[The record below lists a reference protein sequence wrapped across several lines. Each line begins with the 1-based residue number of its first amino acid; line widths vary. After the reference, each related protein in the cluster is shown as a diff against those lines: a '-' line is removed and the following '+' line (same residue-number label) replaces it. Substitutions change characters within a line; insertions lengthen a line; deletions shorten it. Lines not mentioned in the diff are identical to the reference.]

1 MKSQRLNRINN
12 KTYFNKL
19 TNNFM
24 YLNCHSFHSLRY
36 GTIPLGDLIEQAV
49 RCHVTAMA
57 LTDINTV
64 TGIYDFIVQCKTVNI
79 KPLIGIEFRSKNTFR
94 YIGLAQNASGLA
106 EMNRFLTHHNFAVI
120 DLPIIAP
127 EFESVIIIYAFA
139 NAPSELKP
147 NEYIGIRP
155 EEVRKLFG
163 YKGNFEKLMILQPVT
178 FRTKKEYQ
186 LHKILRAID
195 NNILLSK
202 LDASDIATATEVMVL
217 QERLLKAYK
226 DYPQLISNTQFIID
240 SCEFQYDF
248 DTPKNKKF
256 YTQSKESDIALLTT
270 LAHQGMQ
277 WRYGKNHAAA
287 LARVQKELKVI
298 DDLQFSGYFL
308 ITWDIIRYS
317 NSRGFLHIGRG
328 SGANSII
335 AYCLGITDICPIE
348 LDLYFERFLNENR
361 KSPPDFDIDWS
372 WQERD
377 VILEY
382 IFNRYGY
389 ENVAFCGTNVEFKY
403 RSIFREVGKVFGLP
417 KEELDHL
424 AKNPMKLQ
432 QSNSVVKEV
441 QEYGMLLEKYPNQR
455 SMHSCGILI
464 SEEPITNYTPLEMP
478 PKGFPIVLFD
488 MHVAEAIGF
497 EKFDIL
503 SQRGIGHIDDTVK
516 LVAKNR
522 GIQINIRDT
531 KISKDEIKANSY
543 LSQGKTIGC
552 FYIESPAMR
561 GLLRRLK
568 CDNYKTLVAAS
579 SIIRPGVA
587 KSGMMKEYIFRH
599 NHPNQF
605 EYFHKVF
612 EEQLGETYG
621 IMVYQ
626 EDVIKIALHY
636 GGLPAADGDILR
648 RAMSGK
654 GRSLAALQKVK
665 DHFFE
670 SCAKQGHAET
680 LSQEIYRQ
688 IESFAGYSFCKAHS
702 ASYAVESYQSLYLKV
717 YYPIEFMVA
726 VINNQ
731 GGFYR
736 TEVYVHEARMA
747 GATIH
752 NPCVNKSEFT
762 TTLYGTDIYLGFMH
776 LQGLAQKLAEAIIK
790 ERELHGDYVSLEDF
804 CNRVKIGLES
814 LKLLIF
820 IGAFRETGKTK
831 NQLLVMASLL
841 FNVAPAENQILLLQ
855 ESVKEY
861 QLPTLERSR
870 FEDAFDEIDL
880 LDFPTSYTVFDL
892 LQTAYRGDIMAKNLN
907 LHYKKQVRML
917 AYLISRKQVPTV
929 RGTMYFGTWIDHEG
943 TYFDTTHFP
952 GNLEQF
958 PFQGGGCYL
967 LLGIVEVDYHFPTLT
982 ILKMAKMPFLPDPRY
997 SDAKDHQFITQQ
1009 NIREN
1014 VSKTSREPYPRAHE
1028 INLPRNKMV
1037 E

>member
-1 MKSQRLNRINN
+1 
-12 KTYFNKL
+12 
-19 TNNFM
+19 M
-24 YLNCHSFHSLRY
+24 YLNCHTYHSLRY
-36 GTIPLGDLIEQAV
+36 GTIPLEDLIEQAV
-49 RCHVTAMA
+49 RCGVKALA

-64 TGIYDFIVQCKTVNI
+64 TGIYDFITACKKMQI
-79 KPLIGIEFRSKNTFR
+79 KPLVGIEFRCGTAFR
-94 YIGLAQNASGLA
+94 YIGLAKNASGLA
-106 EMNRFLTHHNFAVI
+106 EMNRFLTHHNFKNI
-120 DLPIIAP
+120 PLPLEAP
-127 EFESVIIIYAFA
+127 DFEGVTIIYSFET
-139 NAPSELKP
+139 APAKLKH
-147 NEYIGIRP
+147 NEYIGVRP
-155 EEVRKLFG
+155 EELGKLFS
-163 YKGNFEKLMILQPVT
+163 YKGDFSKLVIWQPVT

-195 NNILLSK
+195 QNILLSQLSLK
-202 LDASDIATATEVMVL
+202 DGATPFEVMVS
-217 QERLLKAYK
+217 QERLLAAFAA
-226 DYPQLISNTQFIID
+226 YPQIIENTKQIISDCNFEY
-240 SCEFQYDF
+240 EFGI
-248 DTPKNKKF
+248 PRNKKH
-256 YTQSKESDIALLTT
+256 YTNSKESDIALLTT
-270 LAHQGMQ
+270 LAQQGMD
-277 WRYGKNHAAA
+277 WRYGKNNQSAKD
-287 LARVQKELKVI
+287 RVAKELKVI
-298 DDLQFSGYFL
+298 HELEFSGYFL

-389 ENVAFCGTNVEFKY
+389 EHVAFCGTNVEFKY

-424 AKNPMKLQ
+424 AKNPMKLHET
-432 QSNSVVKEV
+432 NSVVREV
-441 QEYGMLLEKYPNQR
+441 QEYGMLLEKFPNQR

-464 SEEPITNYTPLEMP
+464 SEEPITNFTPLEMP

-488 MHVAEAIGF
+488 MHVAESIGF

-516 LVAKNR
+516 LIAKNR

-531 KISKDEIKANSY
+531 SISKNEMHANAY
-543 LSQGKTIGC
+543 LSKGNTIGC

-599 NHPNQF
+599 NNPTQF

-670 SCAKQGHAET
+670 SCAQKGHPEA

-717 YYPIEFMVA
+717 YFPVEFMVA

-736 TEVYVHEARMA
+736 VEVYVHEARMA
-747 GATIH
+747 GASIH

-762 TTLYGTDIYLGFMH
+762 TTLYGNDVYLGFMH
-776 LQGLAQKLAEAIIK
+776 LQGLPIKLAEAIIK
-790 ERELHGDYVSLEDF
+790 ERTLHGIFLSLENF
-804 CNRVKIGLES
+804 CNRISIGLES

-820 IGAFRETGKTK
+820 IGAFRSTGKTK
-831 NQLLVMASLL
+831 NQLLILSSML
-841 FNVAPAENQILLLQ
+841 FNSTVQSDQILLLN
-855 ESVKEY
+855 ETVKEY
-861 QLPTLERSR
+861 HLPQLERSP
-870 FEDAFDEIDL
+870 FEDAFDEIEL
-880 LDFPTSYTVFDL
+880 LGFPTSFTPFDL
-892 LQTAYRGDIMAKNLN
+892 LQTNFRGDVMAKDLN
-907 LHYKKQVRML
+907 VNHKKQVRML

-952 GNLEQF
+952 DNLQQF

-982 ILKMAKMPFLPDPRY
+982 IMKMAKLPFVPDPRY
-997 SDAKDHQFITQQ
+997 SDSATHQYRTQ
-1009 NIREN
+1009 EN
-1014 VSKTSREPYPRAHE
+1014 LKEDVSSTQRQPYPRAHE
-1028 INLPRNKMV
+1028 IGLPRMKM
-1037 E
+1037 EITRS

>member
-1 MKSQRLNRINN
+1 
-12 KTYFNKL
+12 
-19 TNNFM
+19 M
-24 YLNCHSFHSLRY
+24 YINCHSYHSLRY
-36 GTIPLGDLIEQAV
+36 GTIPLDDLIEKAV
-49 RCHVTAMA
+49 ACGLTAMA

-64 TGIYDFIVQCKTVNI
+64 TGIYDFITACKNVNI
-79 KPLIGIEFRSKNTFR
+79 KPIVGIEFRSNSEFR

-106 EMNRFLTHHNFAVI
+106 EMNRFLTHHNFKDIALPVEAPAFEAV
-120 DLPIIAP
+120 L
-127 EFESVIIIYAFA
+127 IIYAFES
-139 NAPSELKP
+139 APAILKP

-155 EEVRKLFG
+155 EEVGKLFG
-163 YKGNFEKLMILQPVT
+163 YKGNFEKLVILQPVT
-178 FRTKKEYQ
+178 FRTKKEYK

-202 LDASDIATATEVMVL
+202 LEPSDIATASEVMVS
-217 QERLLKAYK
+217 QERLIAAYK
-226 DYPQLISNTQFIID
+226 EYPQILSNTIAIIESCDFQF
-240 SCEFQYDF
+240 DF
-248 DTPKNKKF
+248 DTPKNKKY
-256 YTQSKESDIALLTT
+256 YTNSRESDIALLTT
-270 LAHQGMQ
+270 LAHQGMH
-277 WRYGKNHAAA
+277 WRYGKENPAA
-287 LARVQKELKVI
+287 LARVEKELKVI
-298 DDLQFSGYFL
+298 NELNFSGYFL

-417 KEELDHL
+417 KDELDHL
-424 AKNPMKLQ
+424 AKNPMRLQ
-432 QSNSVVKEV
+432 QNNSVVKEV

-464 SEEPITNYTPLEMP
+464 SEDPITNYTPLEMP

-488 MHVAEAIGF
+488 MHVAESIGF

-522 GIQINIRDT
+522 GIRINIRDT
-531 KISKDEIKANSY
+531 KISKNELKANSF

-599 NHPNQF
+599 NHPDQF

-654 GRSLAALQKVK
+654 GRSLTALQKVK

-670 SCAKQGHAET
+670 SCAKQGHADA

-762 TTLYGTDIYLGFMH
+762 TTLYGDSIYLGFMH
-776 LQGLAQKLAEAIIK
+776 LQGLPEKLANAILK
-790 ERELHGDYVSLEDF
+790 ERELHGDYVSMEDF

-831 NQLLVMASLL
+831 NQLLILASLL
-841 FNVAPAENQILLLQ
+841 FNSSVTDNQMLLLQ
-855 ESVKEY
+855 EAVKEY
-861 QLPTLERSR
+861 KLPTLERSR

-880 LDFPTSYTVFDL
+880 LDFPTSFTVFDL
-892 LQTAYRGDIMAKNLN
+892 LQSPFRGDVMAKDLI
-907 LHYKKQVRML
+907 LHHKKQVRML

-943 TYFDTTHFP
+943 NYFDTTHFP
-952 GNLEQF
+952 DNLIQF

-967 LLGIVEVDYHFPTLT
+967 LLGIVEVDYHFPTVT
-982 ILKMAKMPFLPDPRY
+982 ILKMAKMPFVPDPRY
-997 SDAKDHQFITQQ
+997 SDAKDHQYITQE
-1009 NIREN
+1009 NIKED
-1014 VSKTSREPYPRAHE
+1014 VSRTSRDPYPRAHE

-1037 E
+1037 